1 MAVYGAFNQGSS
13 PLRLAVRKRPAPRC
27 KGKGQSLCTRFSRVC
42 ASVYIV
48 FATCL
53 SLSARRRGTRGGGV
67 RADTKGWRTRGLN
80 ISGVLSGLC
89 WLGIAST
96 RERPLHTRTNG
107 IYNTSCRPEN
117 DASLFLVLLPRVF
130 YRDISHTVLPFFHV
144 YGIVVTVM
152 EREATFPLFNGLFFS
167 LFIWKYSWRYEILL
181 SQS

>member
-96 RERPLHTRTNG
+96 RERPLHTRTTG
-107 IYNTSCRPEN
+107 YIIH
-117 DASLFLVLLPRVF
+117 RVDLKTTRLSF
-130 YRDISHTVLPFFHV
+130 SFFFHV
-144 YGIVVTVM
+144 YSI
-152 EREATFPLFNGLFFS
+152 AIFLILFFLSSTCTES
-167 LFIWKYSWRYEILL
+167 LLR
-181 SQS
+181 